1 MVPYVEAIWTL
12 TSIVQR
18 GRLLQIWRN
27 KALPVTDG
35 SVMLRRGSGEVQ
47 SEATID
53 IVEDDRAARESLG
66 QLCQAAGYRVRLAGT
81 AEEYLQFLHVPAPA
95 CVLIDLRLP
104 GMSGLAL
111 LDELRRSNV
120 WLPGIVL
127 CAVVDVPTAINALRL
142 GALTVLEKPVPQD
155 ELLSAISFALEVS
168 SDLAGYRQL
177 ADNLKLLTDRERV
190 VLDMLANGELYKAI
204 AQHLDIGIRTVERIR
219 ERILKKTSYSS
230 IPPLIHDVGMAQGLT
245 YWKKRASLES

>member
-1 MVPYVEAIWTL
+1 MFSGENHRDSRTDEYYLVADLICP
-12 TSIVQR
+12 
-18 GRLLQIWRN
+18 
-27 KALPVTDG
+27 LPVAGDLG
-35 SVMLRRGSGEVQ
+35 MA
-47 SEATID
+47 SEATVD

-81 AEEYLQFLHVPAPA
+81 AEEYLQFLQVPAPT

-104 GMSGLAL
+104 GMGGLAL
-111 LDELRRSNV
+111 LDELGRSHA

-127 CAVVDVPTAINALRL
+127 GGSVNVSAAVDAMKL

-155 ELLSAISFALEVS
+155 ELLSAIRFALDVS
-168 SDLAGYRQL
+168 SDMAGYRQL
-177 ADNLKLLTDRERV
+177 AEKLKTLTDRERV
-190 VLDMLANGELYKAI
+190 VLELLANGDLYKAI
-204 AQHLDIGIRTVERIR
+204 AQHLDIGIRTVERVR

-230 IPPLIHDVGMAQGLT
+230 IPPLIYDVGMAKGLT